1 VEKLRKGGA
10 PGPDEIPYELL
21 TTAPAAFQDALLE
34 CINEILAGG
43 QPPPPGWLGGLV
55 RFLPKPGGDPL
66 EPSSYRP
73 VCLLNTCYKVL
84 SAIVNDRLYR
94 LCERHGLLDPSQEG
108 FRRLRCTQRQVQSL
122 HWVIEDAARQGA
134 PLYIAYLDFENAFN
148 SIDHEALFRWLEEL
162 QVPDVDLIRS
172 LYTRAHY
179 EADLPYGR
187 SAPVFLLRGT
197 KQGDILSP
205 LLFNLSSTRS

>member
-1 VEKLRKGGA
+1 M
-10 PGPDEIPYELL
+10 
-21 TTAPAAFQDALLE
+21 
-34 CINEILAGG
+34 
-43 QPPPPGWLGGLV
+43 
-55 RFLPKPGGDPL
+55 
-66 EPSSYRP
+66 
-73 VCLLNTCYKVL
+73 CLLNTTYKVL

-122 HWVIEDAARQGA
+122 HWVIEEAARKGA
-134 PLYIAYLDFENAFN
+134 LLYVAYLDFENAFN

-162 QVPDVDLIRS
+162 QVPDVDLLRA
-172 LYTRAHY
+172 LYSSAHY

-187 SAPVFLLRGT
+187 SAPVYLLRGT

-205 LLFNLSSTRS
+205 LLFNLVFNALLITPVGSGGQYGNRAQAEQQGVCRRSCLEHGYSSWHAEAPGYGCQIL